1 MFPYIPNTDE
11 DVRIMLDRLGISDV
25 DQLFSDIPE
34 SLRLTE
40 LLNLDSPKSEIEVR
54 TMLHSLAEQNLSGY
68 GTACFL
74 GAGAYDHMVPA
85 IIPSL
90 VQRSEFLTSY
100 TPYQPEIS
108 QGTLQ
113 VIFEFQSMICEL
125 TGMDVANA
133 SLYDGPSAAAEAAML
148 SAGANKGNKILISAT
163 LNPEVKEVV
172 KTYMRFQSIEV
183 VEIPGKG
190 NHTDLNAMKEMLDKE
205 TVAVLIQ
212 SPNFYG
218 VVENLEGVSDAAHA
232 NKAHFILMQ
241 DPISMAILKNPAD
254 WGADIAIGEG
264 QPLGNTISFGGP
276 HLGFI
281 AVTKKLMRKLPG
293 RIAGQTVDLDGRRA
307 FTLTLQARE
316 QHIRREKA
324 TSNICSNQA
333 INALIATIYMAT
345 MGKEGMVEV
354 AEQSAKRAAYLKA
367 ELLKTGKVK
376 AVNEAP
382 FFREFVVE
390 LPKSAKEV
398 NQELLKNGILG
409 GYALSGDRENQ
420 MILCATEK
428 RTKDEIDHLVR
439 VMEAI
444 L

>member
-11 DVRIMLDRLGISDV
+11 DVRVMLDRLGISDV
-25 DQLFSDIPE
+25 DQLFSDIPQA
-34 SLRLTE
+34 LRLTE
-40 LLNLDSPKSEIEVR
+40 LLSIGAPKSEIEIR
-54 TMLHSLAEQNLSGY
+54 KMMHKLAEQNLSGY
-68 GTACFL
+68 GTPCFL
-74 GAGAYDHMVPA
+74 GAGAYDHTVPS
-85 IIPSL
+85 IIPAL
-90 VQRSEFLTSY
+90 AQRSEFLTSY

-113 VIFEFQSMICEL
+113 VIFEFQTMICQL
-125 TGMDVANA
+125 TGMAVSNA
-133 SLYDGPSAAAEAAML
+133 SLYDGPSAAAEAAMM
-148 SAGANKGNKILISAT
+148 SAGINKGSKILISAT

-172 KTYMRFQSIEV
+172 KTYMRFRSIEV
-183 VEIPGKG
+183 VEIPEKDG
-190 NHTDLNAMKEMLDKE
+190 HTDLKAMNEMLDAE
-205 TVAVLIQ
+205 AVAVLIQ

-218 VVENLEGVSDAAHA
+218 VVENLEGVSEAAHKQ
-232 NKAHFILMQ
+232 KAHFIMMQ
-241 DPISMAILKNPAD
+241 DPISLAILKTPAD

-281 AVTKKLMRKLPG
+281 GVSKKLMRKLPG
-293 RIAGQTVDLDGRRA
+293 RIVGETLDLDGKRA

-316 QHIRREKA
+316 QHIRRGKA

-333 INALIATIYMAT
+333 INALMATIYMAT
-345 MGKEGMVEV
+345 MGKEGLVEV
-354 AEQSAKRAAYLKA
+354 AGQSAKRAAYLRKQ
-367 ELLKTGKVK
+367 LLATGKVK
-376 AVNEAP
+376 AGNDHP

-390 LPKSAKEV
+390 LPKPAKEV
-398 NQELLKNGILG
+398 NQLLLENGLIG
-409 GYALSGDRENQ
+409 GYALTGDKENQ

-428 RTKDEIDHLVR
+428 RTKDEMDHLVR

>member
-11 DVRIMLDRLGISDV
+11 DVRAMLDRLGISDV

-34 SLRLTE
+34 ALRLNE
-40 LLNLDSPKSEIEVR
+40 LLAIGAPKSEMEIR
-54 TMLHSLAEQNLSGY
+54 DMMHKLADQNLSGY
-68 GTACFL
+68 GTSCFL

-113 VIFEFQSMICEL
+113 VIFEFQTMICEL
-125 TGMDVANA
+125 TGMAVSNA

-148 SAGANKGNKILISAT
+148 SAGVNKGSKILISAT

-172 KTYMRFQSIEV
+172 KTYMRFRSIEV
-183 VEIPGKG
+183 VEIPEKDG
-190 NHTDLNAMKEMLDKE
+190 HTDLDAMKEMLDPE
-205 TVAVLIQ
+205 AIAVMIQ

-218 VVENLEGVSDAAHA
+218 VVENLEGVSAAAHQQ
-232 NKAHFILMQ
+232 KAHFILMQ
-241 DPISMAILKNPAD
+241 DPISMAILRTPAD
-254 WGADIAIGEG
+254 WEADIAIGEG

-293 RIAGQTVDLDGRRA
+293 RIAGQTVDLDGKRA

-316 QHIRREKA
+316 QHIRRGKA

-333 INALIATIYMAT
+333 LNALIATIYMAT
-345 MGKEGMVEV
+345 MGKEGLVEV
-354 AEQSAKRAAYLKA
+354 AEQSAKRAAYLKR
-367 ELLKTGKVK
+367 ELLESGKIK
-376 AVNEAP
+376 AVNDQP
-382 FFREFVVE
+382 FFREFTVE

-398 NQELLKNGILG
+398 NQALLENGIIG
-409 GYALSGDRENQ
+409 GYALTGKKENQ

-428 RTKDEIDHLVR
+428 RTKDEMDHLVQ